1 VTKHDPSNLPI
12 DLVIAFED
20 IVDHFDRDGDLSD
33 ADLAN
38 FEDTALRAAKTL
50 LETTKTKTQIK
61 KEIGDIIS
69 TSFPMD
75 NNSRPGLI
83 VQGPIKVHSMCPHHL
98 LPVDYNCYVG
108 YIPKKGGDVLGL
120 SKLARIS
127 KTLGQRPVLQE
138 QLVNDIADVLHRNP
152 LTCDNAFPSIESEGS
167 AVHLVGRHSCVS
179 CRGIKDNSLTSVA
192 AVRGIFTTGELETK
206 FYKHI
211 DIIDRTRL

>member
-1 VTKHDPSNLPI
+1 MTQHNNSNLPI

-38 FEDTALRAAKTL
+38 FEDTALRAAKAL
-50 LETTKTKTQIK
+50 LETTKTRTQIS
-61 KEIGDIIS
+61 KEIADIIS
-69 TSFPMD
+69 TTFPMD
-75 NNSRPGLI
+75 NNNKPSLI

-108 YIPKKGGDVLGL
+108 YLPKKDGNVLGL

-138 QLVNDIADVLHRNP
+138 QLVNDIADVLHKSHPICENV
-152 LTCDNAFPSIESEGS
+152 FPSIDSEGS
-167 AVHLVGRHSCVS
+167 AVHLVGKHSCVS
-179 CRGIKDNSLTSVA
+179 CRGIKDNSLTSMA
-192 AVRGIFTTGELETK
+192 AVRGCFEKGELETK